1 MNTNNTN
8 NTNNMKIKRPASLGK
23 IVTVALIILAVVLV
37 LANSITV
44 VPEGYIG
51 VKYNLGK
58 IRDSSLQPGAHFYM
72 PFVESIEKVDIRE
85 HVYET
90 HQPAYT
96 KDTQTVESIYVK
108 VNYVYTTGMID
119 SLIRTVG
126 VGNVESTLIVPNLNS
141 ILKNTIGKYKAEEL
155 IQNRSIAQELVEEEL
170 REALE
175 PYGVYI
181 TAVNLA
187 DIDFEDSF
195 EQTIRDKV
203 AAEQEAL
210 RVRNETAAKEEEAK
224 QKVIAAQA
232 DADSKKLQADAD
244 AYAISVIQAELSKSP
259 EYIELQKIEKWN
271 GEFPTVMGTTV
282 NPFVALNSAD
292 ILED

>member
-1 MNTNNTN
+1 MNPNTNMKN
-8 NTNNMKIKRPASLGK
+8 NRPGIGLKIFLPAVL
-23 IVTVALIILAVVLV
+23 IALLILVII
-37 LANSITV
+37 NSITV

-58 IRDSSLQPGAHFYM
+58 IRDSSLQPGAHFSI
-72 PFVESIEKVDIRE
+72 PFIQNIEKVDIRE

-108 VNYVYTTGMID
+108 VNYVYATGQID

-155 IQNRSIAQELVEEEL
+155 IQNRSIAQELVEDEL
-170 REALE
+170 RGALE
-175 PYGVYI
+175 TYGVTI

-210 RVRNETAAKEEEAK
+210 RVRNETAAKEEEGK

-232 DADSKKLQADAD
+232 DADSKKLKADAD

-271 GEFPTVMGTTV
+271 GVFPTVMGENI
-282 NPFVALNSAD
+282 NPFIALDAAG
-292 ILED
+292 EE

>member
-1 MNTNNTN
+1 MNRTGTDGSARAP
-8 NTNNMKIKRPASLGK
+8 RPQSWGK
-23 IVTVALIILAVVLV
+23 YVLPLIIIAALLLVIVNCVTVI
-37 LANSITV
+37 
-44 VPEGYIG
+44 PEGFIG

-58 IRDSSLQPGAHFYM
+58 IRNSSLQPGAHFSL
-72 PFVESIEKVDIRE
+72 PFIENIEKVDIRE

-90 HQPAYT
+90 FQPAYT

-108 VNYVYTTGMID
+108 VNYVYSTGMID

-155 IQNRSIAQELVEEEL
+155 IQNRSIAQELVEDEL
-170 REALE
+170 RSALE
-175 PYGVYI
+175 TYGVYI

-232 DADSKKLQADAD
+232 EADSKKLTADAE
-244 AYAISVIQAELSKSP
+244 AYAISVIQQELSKSP

-271 GEFPTVMGTTV
+271 GVFPQVMGENI
-282 NPFVALNSAD
+282 NPFVALGSSDA
-292 ILED
+292 EE

>member
-1 MNTNNTN
+1 MNGTGTGGNGRNL
-8 NTNNMKIKRPASLGK
+8 RPQSLGK
-23 IVTVALIILAVVLV
+23 LILPVAVIAVLILVLVNCVTVI
-37 LANSITV
+37 
-44 VPEGYIG
+44 PEGFIG

-58 IRDSSLQPGAHFYM
+58 IRNSSLQPGAHFSL
-72 PFVESIEKVDIRE
+72 PLIENIEKVDIRE

-90 HQPAYT
+90 FQPAYT

-108 VNYVYTTGMID
+108 VNYVYSTGMID

-155 IQNRSIAQELVEEEL
+155 IQNRSIAQELVEDEL
-170 REALE
+170 RGALE

-232 DADSKKLQADAD
+232 DADSKKLKADAD

-259 EYIELQKIEKWN
+259 EYIDLQKIEKWN
-271 GEFPTVMGTTV
+271 GVFPQVMGENI
-282 NPFVALNSAD
+282 NPFIALGSS
-292 ILED
+292 EGEE

>member
-1 MNTNNTN
+1 MNPNTNMKN
-8 NTNNMKIKRPASLGK
+8 NRPGIGLKIFLPAVL
-23 IVTVALIILAVVLV
+23 IALLILVVI
-37 LANSITV
+37 NSITV

-58 IRDSSLQPGAHFYM
+58 NRDSSLQPGAHFSI
-72 PFVESIEKVDIRE
+72 PFIQNIEKVDIRE

-108 VNYVYTTGMID
+108 VNYVYATGQID

-155 IQNRSIAQELVEEEL
+155 IQNRSIAQELVEDEL
-170 REALE
+170 RNALS
-175 PYGVYI
+175 PYGVTI

-210 RVRNETAAKEEEAK
+210 RVRNETAAKEEEGK

-232 DADSKKLQADAD
+232 DADSKKLKADAD

-271 GEFPTVMGTTV
+271 GVFPTVMGENI
-282 NPFVALNSAD
+282 NPFIALDAAG
-292 ILED
+292 EE

>member
-1 MNTNNTN
+1 MNEQNQQIRFAKPKNAGRIILTAAV
-8 NTNNMKIKRPASLGK
+8 IIVVLILLGTC
-23 IVTVALIILAVVLV
+23 VTVI
-37 LANSITV
+37 
-44 VPEGYIG
+44 PEGFIG

-58 IRDSSLQPGAHFYM
+58 IRNSSLQPGAHLSL
-72 PFVESIEKVDIRE
+72 PFIETIEKVDVRE
-85 HVYET
+85 QVYET

-108 VNYVYTTGMID
+108 VNYVYATGQID

-126 VGNVESTLIVPNLNS
+126 VNNVESTLIVPNLNS

-155 IQNRSIAQELVEEEL
+155 IQNRSIAQELVEDEL
-170 REALE
+170 RGALS
-175 PYGVYI
+175 PYGVSI

-210 RVRNETAAKEEEAK
+210 RVKNETAAKEEEAR
-224 QKVIAAQA
+224 QTVIAAQA
-232 DADSKKLQADAD
+232 DADSKKLKADAD

-271 GEFPTVMGTTV
+271 GEFPEVMGTTV
-282 NPFVALNSAD
+282 NPFVTLNPSEPAGGA
-292 ILED
+292 E

>member
-1 MNTNNTN
+1 MNVNEPI
-8 NTNNMKIKRPASLGK
+8 KINKPKNLGK
-23 IVTVALIILAVVLV
+23 YILIFVVIVLV
-37 LANSITV
+37 LIVLANCITV
-44 VPEGYIG
+44 IPEGFIG

-58 IRDSSLQPGAHFYM
+58 IRNSSLQPGAHFSL
-72 PFVESIEKVDIRE
+72 PFIEAIEKVDIRE

-108 VNYVYTTGMID
+108 VNYVYATGQID

-155 IQNRSIAQELVEEEL
+155 IQNRSIAQELVEDEL
-170 REALE
+170 REALN
-175 PYGVYI
+175 PYGVTI

-203 AAEQEAL
+203 AAKQEAL
-210 RVRNETAAKEEEAK
+210 RVRNETAAKEEEAR
-224 QKVIAAQA
+224 QKVIGAQA
-232 DADSKKLQADAD
+232 EADSKKLTADAE

-282 NPFVALNSAD
+282 NPFVTLNPWNSA
-292 ILED
+292 EEPAE

>member
-1 MNTNNTN
+1 MNVNEPI
-8 NTNNMKIKRPASLGK
+8 KINKPKNLGK
-23 IVTVALIILAVVLV
+23 YILIFVVIVLV
-37 LANSITV
+37 LIVLVNCITV
-44 VPEGYIG
+44 IPEGFIG

-58 IRDSSLQPGAHFYM
+58 IRNSSLQPGAHFSL
-72 PFVESIEKVDIRE
+72 PFIEAIEKVDIRE

-108 VNYVYTTGMID
+108 VNYVYATGQID

-155 IQNRSIAQELVEEEL
+155 IQNRSIAQELVEDEL
-170 REALE
+170 REALN
-175 PYGVYI
+175 PYGVTI

-210 RVRNETAAKEEEAK
+210 RVRNETAAKEEEAR
-224 QKVIAAQA
+224 QKVIGAQA
-232 DADSKKLQADAD
+232 EADSKKLTADAE

-282 NPFVALNSAD
+282 NPFVTLNPWNSAD
-292 ILED
+292 EPAE

>member
-1 MNTNNTN
+1 MNPNTNMKN
-8 NTNNMKIKRPASLGK
+8 NRPGIGLKIFLPAVL
-23 IVTVALIILAVVLV
+23 IALLILVVI
-37 LANSITV
+37 NSITV

-58 IRDSSLQPGAHFYM
+58 IRDSSLQPGAHFSI
-72 PFVESIEKVDIRE
+72 PFIQNIEKVDIRE

-108 VNYVYTTGMID
+108 VNYVYATGQID

-155 IQNRSIAQELVEEEL
+155 IQNRSIAQELVEDEL
-170 REALE
+170 RGALE
-175 PYGVYI
+175 TYGVTI

-210 RVRNETAAKEEEAK
+210 RVRNETAAKEEEGK
-224 QKVIAAQA
+224 QKAIAAQA
-232 DADSKKLQADAD
+232 DADSKKLKADAD

-271 GEFPTVMGTTV
+271 GVFPTVMGENI
-282 NPFVALNSAD
+282 NPFIALDAAG
-292 ILED
+292 EE

>member
-1 MNTNNTN
+1 MNPNTNMKN
-8 NTNNMKIKRPASLGK
+8 NRPGIGLKIFLPAVL
-23 IVTVALIILAVVLV
+23 IALLILVVI
-37 LANSITV
+37 NSITV

-58 IRDSSLQPGAHFYM
+58 IRDSSLQPGAHFSI
-72 PFVESIEKVDIRE
+72 PFIQNIEKVDIRE

-108 VNYVYTTGMID
+108 VNYVYATGQID

-155 IQNRSIAQELVEEEL
+155 IQNRSIAQELVEDEL
-170 REALE
+170 RNALS
-175 PYGVYI
+175 PYGVTI

-210 RVRNETAAKEEEAK
+210 RVRNETAAKEEEGK

-232 DADSKKLQADAD
+232 DADSKKLKADAD

-271 GEFPTVMGTTV
+271 GVFPTVMGENI
-282 NPFVALNSAD
+282 NPFIALDAAG
-292 ILED
+292 EE

>member
-1 MNTNNTN
+1 MNGTGTGGNGRNL
-8 NTNNMKIKRPASLGK
+8 RPQSIGK
-23 IVTVALIILAVVLV
+23 LILPVAVIAIVILVLVNCVTVI
-37 LANSITV
+37 
-44 VPEGYIG
+44 PEGFIG

-58 IRDSSLQPGAHFYM
+58 IRNSSLQPGAHFSL
-72 PFVESIEKVDIRE
+72 PFIETIEKVDIRE

-90 HQPAYT
+90 YQPAYT

-108 VNYVYTTGMID
+108 VNYVYSTGMID

-155 IQNRSIAQELVEEEL
+155 IQNRSIAQELVEDEL
-170 REALE
+170 RGALE
-175 PYGVYI
+175 LYGVYI

-232 DADSKKLQADAD
+232 DADSKKLTADAD

-259 EYIELQKIEKWN
+259 EYIDLQKIEKWN
-271 GEFPTVMGTTV
+271 GVFPQVMGENI
-282 NPFVALNSAD
+282 NPFVALGSS
-292 ILED
+292 EGEE

>member
-1 MNTNNTN
+1 MNEQNQQIRFAKPKNAGRIILTAAV
-8 NTNNMKIKRPASLGK
+8 IIVVLILLGTC
-23 IVTVALIILAVVLV
+23 VTVI
-37 LANSITV
+37 
-44 VPEGYIG
+44 PEGFIG

-58 IRDSSLQPGAHFYM
+58 IRNSSLQPGAHLSL
-72 PFVESIEKVDIRE
+72 PFIETIEKVDVRE
-85 HVYET
+85 QVYET

-108 VNYVYTTGMID
+108 VNYVYATGQID

-126 VGNVESTLIVPNLNS
+126 VNNVESTLIVPNLNS

-155 IQNRSIAQELVEEEL
+155 IQNRSIAQELVEDEL
-170 REALE
+170 RGALS
-175 PYGVYI
+175 PYGVSI

-210 RVRNETAAKEEEAK
+210 RVKNETAAKEEEAR
-224 QKVIAAQA
+224 QTVIAAQA
-232 DADSKKLQADAD
+232 EADSKKLKADAD

-271 GEFPTVMGTTV
+271 GEFPEVMGTTV
-282 NPFVALNSAD
+282 NPFVTLNPSEPSGGA
-292 ILED
+292 E

>member
-1 MNTNNTN
+1 MNAQNQQMQFKKPKN
-8 NTNNMKIKRPASLGK
+8 LGK
-23 IVTVALIILAVVLV
+23 IVLAVVVIIVALILIG
-37 LANSITV
+37 NCMTV
-44 VPEGYIG
+44 IPEGFIG

-58 IRDSSLQPGAHFYM
+58 IRSSSLQPGAHLSL
-72 PFVESIEKVDIRE
+72 PFIESIEKVDIRE

-108 VNYVYTTGMID
+108 VNYVYATAQID

-155 IQNRSIAQELVEEEL
+155 IQNRSIAQELVEDEL
-170 REALE
+170 RQALS
-175 PYGVYI
+175 PYGVNI

-210 RVRNETAAKEEEAK
+210 RVKNETAAKEEEAR
-224 QKVIAAQA
+224 QTVIAAQA
-232 DADSKKLQADAD
+232 EADSKKLRADAD

-271 GEFPTVMGTTV
+271 GEFPTVMGTNV
-282 NPFVALNSAD
+282 NPFVTLNPSESLLGGA
-292 ILED
+292 E

>member
-1 MNTNNTN
+1 MNEENRQVRVPRQQNW
-8 NTNNMKIKRPASLGK
+8 GK
-23 IVTVALIILAVVLV
+23 IVLIALAAVAVVLV
-37 LANSITV
+37 IANCMTV
-44 VPEGYIG
+44 IPEGFIG

-58 IRDSSLQPGAHFYM
+58 IRNSSLQPGAHFSL
-72 PFVESIEKVDIRE
+72 PFIETIEKVDVRE

-90 HQPAYT
+90 YQPAYT

-108 VNYVYTTGMID
+108 VNYVYATAQID

-126 VGNVESTLIVPNLNS
+126 VNNVESTLIVPNLNS

-155 IQNRSIAQELVEEEL
+155 IQNRSIAQELVEDEL
-170 REALE
+170 RDALT
-175 PYGVYI
+175 PYGVNI

-210 RVRNETAAKEEEAK
+210 RVKNETAAKEEEAR
-224 QKVIAAQA
+224 QTVIAAQA
-232 DADSKKLQADAD
+232 EADSKKLKADAD

-282 NPFVALNSAD
+282 NPFVTLAPSDPSGGAD
-292 ILED
+292 

>member
-1 MNTNNTN
+1 MNVNEPI
-8 NTNNMKIKRPASLGK
+8 KINKPKNLGK
-23 IVTVALIILAVVLV
+23 YILIFVVIVLV
-37 LANSITV
+37 LIVLANCITV
-44 VPEGYIG
+44 IPEGFIG

-58 IRDSSLQPGAHFYM
+58 IRNSSLQPGAHFSL
-72 PFVESIEKVDIRE
+72 PFIEAIEKVDIRE

-108 VNYVYTTGMID
+108 VNYVYATGQID

-155 IQNRSIAQELVEEEL
+155 IQNRSIAQELVEDEL
-170 REALE
+170 REALN
-175 PYGVYI
+175 PYGVTI

-210 RVRNETAAKEEEAK
+210 RVRNETAAKEEEAR
-224 QKVIAAQA
+224 QKVIGAQA
-232 DADSKKLQADAD
+232 EADSKKLTADAE

-282 NPFVALNSAD
+282 NPFVTLNPWNSA
-292 ILED
+292 EEPAE

>member
-1 MNTNNTN
+1 MNPNTNMKN
-8 NTNNMKIKRPASLGK
+8 NRPGIGLKIFLPAVL
-23 IVTVALIILAVVLV
+23 IALLILVVI
-37 LANSITV
+37 NSITV

-58 IRDSSLQPGAHFYM
+58 IRDSSLQPGAHFSI
-72 PFVESIEKVDIRE
+72 PFIQNIEKVDIRE

-108 VNYVYTTGMID
+108 VNYVYATGQID

-155 IQNRSIAQELVEEEL
+155 IQNRSIAQELVEDEL
-170 REALE
+170 RGALE
-175 PYGVYI
+175 TYGVTI

-210 RVRNETAAKEEEAK
+210 RVRNETAAKEEEGK

-232 DADSKKLQADAD
+232 DADSKKLKADAD

-271 GEFPTVMGTTV
+271 GVFPTVMGENI
-282 NPFVALNSAD
+282 NPFIALDAAG
-292 ILED
+292 EE

>member
-1 MNTNNTN
+1 
-8 NTNNMKIKRPASLGK
+8 
-23 IVTVALIILAVVLV
+23 VTVI
-37 LANSITV
+37 
-44 VPEGYIG
+44 PEGFIG

-58 IRDSSLQPGAHFYM
+58 IRNSSLQPGAHFSL
-72 PFVESIEKVDIRE
+72 PFIENIEKVDIRE

-90 HQPAYT
+90 FQPAYT

-108 VNYVYTTGMID
+108 VNYVYSTGMID

-155 IQNRSIAQELVEEEL
+155 IQNRSIAQELVEDEL
-170 REALE
+170 RGALE
-175 PYGVYI
+175 AYGVYI

-232 DADSKKLQADAD
+232 DADSKKLTADAD

-259 EYIELQKIEKWN
+259 EYIDLQKIEKWN
-271 GEFPTVMGTTV
+271 GVFPQVMGENI
-282 NPFVALNSAD
+282 NPFVALGTS
-292 ILED
+292 EGEE

>member
-1 MNTNNTN
+1 MNGTGTGGNGRNL
-8 NTNNMKIKRPASLGK
+8 RPQSLGK
-23 IVTVALIILAVVLV
+23 LILPVAVIAVVILVLVNCVTVI
-37 LANSITV
+37 
-44 VPEGYIG
+44 PEGFIG

-58 IRDSSLQPGAHFYM
+58 IRNSSLQPGAHFSL
-72 PFVESIEKVDIRE
+72 PLIENIEKVDIRE

-90 HQPAYT
+90 FQPAYT

-108 VNYVYTTGMID
+108 VNYVYSTGMID

-155 IQNRSIAQELVEEEL
+155 IQNRSIAQELVEDEL
-170 REALE
+170 RGALE

-232 DADSKKLQADAD
+232 DADSKKLKADAD

-259 EYIELQKIEKWN
+259 EYIDLQKIEKWN
-271 GEFPTVMGTTV
+271 GVFPQVMGENI
-282 NPFVALNSAD
+282 NPFIALGSS
-292 ILED
+292 EGEE

>member
-1 MNTNNTN
+1 MNEKDV
-8 NTNNMKIKRPASLGK
+8 KIKAPKLSGK
-23 IVTVALIILAVVLV
+23 FILIIVIAVALLIVIL
-37 LANSITV
+37 NCITV
-44 VPEGYIG
+44 IPEGYIG

-58 IRDSSLQPGAHFYM
+58 IRDSSLQPGAHLYI
-72 PFVESIEKVDIRE
+72 PFIESIEAVDIRE

-108 VNYVYTTGMID
+108 VNYVYTSAKID
-119 SLIRTVG
+119 NLIRTVG

-155 IQNRSIAQELVEEEL
+155 IQNRSGAQEIVEDEL
-170 REALE
+170 RTALD

-224 QKVIAAQA
+224 QQVIAAQA
-232 DADSKKLQADAD
+232 EADSKKLRADAD

-259 EYIELQKIEKWN
+259 EYIELQKIDKWN
-271 GEFPTVMGTTV
+271 GQFPTVMGENI
-282 NPFVALNSAD
+282 NPFVALGSVD
-292 ILED
+292 DLTD

>member
-1 MNTNNTN
+1 MNP
-8 NTNNMKIKRPASLGK
+8 NMKVNRPGIGLK
-23 IVTVALIILAVVLV
+23 IILPAVLIALLILV
-37 LANSITV
+37 VINSITV

-58 IRDSSLQPGAHFYM
+58 IRDSSLQPGAHFSI
-72 PFVESIEKVDIRE
+72 PFIQNIEKVDIRE

-108 VNYVYTTGMID
+108 VNYVYATGQID

-155 IQNRSIAQELVEEEL
+155 IQNRSIAQELVEDEL
-170 REALE
+170 RGALE
-175 PYGVYI
+175 TYGVTI

-210 RVRNETAAKEEEAK
+210 RVRNETAAKEEEGK

-232 DADSKKLQADAD
+232 DADSKKLKADAD

-271 GEFPTVMGTTV
+271 GVFPTVMGENI
-282 NPFVALNSAD
+282 NPFIALDAAG
-292 ILED
+292 EE

>member
-1 MNTNNTN
+1 MNVNEPI
-8 NTNNMKIKRPASLGK
+8 KINKPKNLGK
-23 IVTVALIILAVVLV
+23 YILIFVVIVLV
-37 LANSITV
+37 LIVIANCITV
-44 VPEGYIG
+44 IPEGFIG

-58 IRDSSLQPGAHFYM
+58 IRNSSLQPGAHFSL
-72 PFVESIEKVDIRE
+72 PFIEAIEKVDIRE

-108 VNYVYTTGMID
+108 VNYVYATGQID

-155 IQNRSIAQELVEEEL
+155 IQNRSIAQELVEDEL
-170 REALE
+170 REALN
-175 PYGVYI
+175 PYGVTI

-210 RVRNETAAKEEEAK
+210 RVRNETAAKEEEAR
-224 QKVIAAQA
+224 QKVIGAQA
-232 DADSKKLQADAD
+232 EADSKKLTADAE

-271 GEFPTVMGTTV
+271 GEFPTVMGTNV
-282 NPFVALNSAD
+282 NPFVTLNPWNSA
-292 ILED
+292 EGPAE

>member
-1 MNTNNTN
+1 MNPNTNMKN
-8 NTNNMKIKRPASLGK
+8 NRPGIGLKIFLPAVL
-23 IVTVALIILAVVLV
+23 IALLILVVI
-37 LANSITV
+37 NSITV

-58 IRDSSLQPGAHFYM
+58 IRDSSLQPGAHFSI
-72 PFVESIEKVDIRE
+72 PFIQNIEKVDIRE

-108 VNYVYTTGMID
+108 VNYVYATGQID

-155 IQNRSIAQELVEEEL
+155 IQNRSIAQELVEDEL
-170 REALE
+170 RGALE
-175 PYGVYI
+175 TYGVTI

-210 RVRNETAAKEEEAK
+210 RVRNETAAKEEEGK

-232 DADSKKLQADAD
+232 DADSKKLKADAD

-259 EYIELQKIEKWN
+259 EYIELQKTEKWN
-271 GEFPTVMGTTV
+271 GVFPTVMGENI
-282 NPFVALNSAD
+282 NPFIALDAAG
-292 ILED
+292 EE

>member
-1 MNTNNTN
+1 MNDMQK
-8 NTNNMKIKRPASLGK
+8 MKKPGSLAKLILPAVLIGLF
-23 IVTVALIILAVVLV
+23 VAVIF
-37 LANSITV
+37 NSITV

-58 IRDSSLQPGAHFYM
+58 IRNSSLQPGAHFSV
-72 PFVESIEKVDIRE
+72 PFIESIEKVDVRE

-108 VNYVYTTGMID
+108 VNYVYARGQID

-155 IQNRSIAQELVEEEL
+155 IQNRSVAQEIVEEEL
-170 REALE
+170 REALD
-175 PYGVYI
+175 PYGVTI

-232 DADSKKLQADAD
+232 DADSKKLKADAD
-244 AYAISVIQAELSKSP
+244 AYAISVIQQELSKSP

-271 GEFPTVMGTTV
+271 GEFPTVMGESI
-282 NPFVALNSAD
+282 NPFIALSPSGG
-292 ILED
+292 EE

>member
-1 MNTNNTN
+1 MNPNTNMKN
-8 NTNNMKIKRPASLGK
+8 NRPGIGLKIFLPAVL
-23 IVTVALIILAVVLV
+23 IALLILVVI
-37 LANSITV
+37 NSITV

-51 VKYNLGK
+51 DKYNLGK
-58 IRDSSLQPGAHFYM
+58 IRDSSLQPGAHFSI
-72 PFVESIEKVDIRE
+72 PFIQNIEKVDIRE

-108 VNYVYTTGMID
+108 VNYVYATGQID

-155 IQNRSIAQELVEEEL
+155 IQNRSIAQELVEDEL
-170 REALE
+170 RGALE
-175 PYGVYI
+175 TYGVTI

-203 AAEQEAL
+203 ASEQEAL
-210 RVRNETAAKEEEAK
+210 RVRNETAAKEEEGK

-232 DADSKKLQADAD
+232 DADSKKLKADAD

-271 GEFPTVMGTTV
+271 GVFPTVMGENI
-282 NPFVALNSAD
+282 NPFIALDAAG
-292 ILED
+292 EE

>member
-1 MNTNNTN
+1 MNEPIK
-8 NTNNMKIKRPASLGK
+8 MKAPKNVGK
-23 IVTVALIILAVVLV
+23 YVLIFVLIVLAVIVI
-37 LANSITV
+37 ANCMTV
-44 VPEGYIG
+44 IPEGFIG

-58 IRDSSLQPGAHFYM
+58 IRNSSLQPGAHFSL
-72 PFVESIEKVDIRE
+72 PFIETIEKVDIRE

-108 VNYVYTTGMID
+108 VNYVYATAQID

-155 IQNRSIAQELVEEEL
+155 IQNRSIAQELVEDEL
-170 REALE
+170 REALT
-175 PYGVYI
+175 PYGVNI

-210 RVRNETAAKEEEAK
+210 RVRNETAAKEEEAR
-224 QKVIAAQA
+224 QKVIGAQA
-232 DADSKKLQADAD
+232 EADSKKLTADAE

-271 GEFPTVMGTTV
+271 GEFPTVMGTNV
-282 NPFVALNSAD
+282 NPFVTLNPWNSA
-292 ILED
+292 EEPAE

>member
-1 MNTNNTN
+1 MKNNRPGIGL
-8 NTNNMKIKRPASLGK
+8 KIFLPAVL
-23 IVTVALIILAVVLV
+23 IALLILVVI
-37 LANSITV
+37 NSITV

-58 IRDSSLQPGAHFYM
+58 IRDSSLQPGAHFSI
-72 PFVESIEKVDIRE
+72 PFIQNIEKVDIRE

-108 VNYVYTTGMID
+108 VNYVYATGQID

-155 IQNRSIAQELVEEEL
+155 IQNRSIAQELVEDEL
-170 REALE
+170 RGALE
-175 PYGVYI
+175 TYGVTI

-210 RVRNETAAKEEEAK
+210 RVRNETAAKEEEGK

-232 DADSKKLQADAD
+232 DADSKKLKADAD

-271 GEFPTVMGTTV
+271 GVFPTVMGENI
-282 NPFVALNSAD
+282 NPFIALDAAG
-292 ILED
+292 EE

>member
-1 MNTNNTN
+1 MNPNTNMKN
-8 NTNNMKIKRPASLGK
+8 NRPGIGLKIFLPAVL
-23 IVTVALIILAVVLV
+23 IALLILVVI
-37 LANSITV
+37 NSITV

-58 IRDSSLQPGAHFYM
+58 IRDSSLQPGAHFSI
-72 PFVESIEKVDIRE
+72 PFIQNIEKVDIRE

-108 VNYVYTTGMID
+108 VNYVYATGQID

-155 IQNRSIAQELVEEEL
+155 IQNRSIAQELVEDEL
-170 REALE
+170 RQALS
-175 PYGVYI
+175 PYGVNI

-210 RVRNETAAKEEEAK
+210 RVRNETAAKEEEGK

-232 DADSKKLQADAD
+232 DADSKKLKADAD

-271 GEFPTVMGTTV
+271 GVFPTVMGENI
-282 NPFVALNSAD
+282 NPFIALDAAG
-292 ILED
+292 EE

>member
-1 MNTNNTN
+1 MNEQNQQIRFKKPKNAGRIILTAAV
-8 NTNNMKIKRPASLGK
+8 IIVVLILLGTC
-23 IVTVALIILAVVLV
+23 VTVI
-37 LANSITV
+37 
-44 VPEGYIG
+44 PEGFIG

-58 IRDSSLQPGAHFYM
+58 IRNSSLQPGAHLSL
-72 PFVESIEKVDIRE
+72 PFIETIEKVDVRE
-85 HVYET
+85 QVYET

-108 VNYVYTTGMID
+108 VNYVYATGQID

-126 VGNVESTLIVPNLNS
+126 VNNVESTLIVPNLNS

-155 IQNRSIAQELVEEEL
+155 IQNRSIAQELVEDEL
-170 REALE
+170 RGALS
-175 PYGVYI
+175 PYGVSI

-210 RVRNETAAKEEEAK
+210 RVKNETAAKEEEAR
-224 QKVIAAQA
+224 QTVIAAQA
-232 DADSKKLQADAD
+232 EADSKKLKADAD

-271 GEFPTVMGTTV
+271 GKFPEVMGTTV
-282 NPFVALNSAD
+282 NPFVTLNPSEPSGGA
-292 ILED
+292 E

>member
-1 MNTNNTN
+1 MNGTGTGGNGRNL
-8 NTNNMKIKRPASLGK
+8 RPQSIGK
-23 IVTVALIILAVVLV
+23 LILPVAVIAIVVLV
-37 LANSITV
+37 LVNCVTV
-44 VPEGYIG
+44 IPEGFIG

-58 IRDSSLQPGAHFYM
+58 IRNSSLQPGAHFSL
-72 PFVESIEKVDIRE
+72 PFIENIEKVDIRE

-90 HQPAYT
+90 YQPAYT

-108 VNYVYTTGMID
+108 VNYVYSTGMID

-155 IQNRSIAQELVEEEL
+155 IQNRSIAQELVEDEL
-170 REALE
+170 RGALE
-175 PYGVYI
+175 LYGVYI

-232 DADSKKLQADAD
+232 DADSKKLTADAD

-259 EYIELQKIEKWN
+259 EYIDLQKIEKWN
-271 GEFPTVMGTTV
+271 GVFPQVMGENI
-282 NPFVALNSAD
+282 NPFVALGSS
-292 ILED
+292 EGEE

>member
-1 MNTNNTN
+1 MNEKDV
-8 NTNNMKIKRPASLGK
+8 KIKAPKLSGK
-23 IVTVALIILAVVLV
+23 FILIIVIAVALLIVIL
-37 LANSITV
+37 NCITV
-44 VPEGYIG
+44 IPEGYIG

-58 IRDSSLQPGAHFYM
+58 IRDSSPQPGAHLYI
-72 PFVESIEKVDIRE
+72 PFIESIEAVDIRE

-108 VNYVYTTGMID
+108 VNYVYTSAKID
-119 SLIRTVG
+119 NLIRTVG

-155 IQNRSIAQELVEEEL
+155 IQNRSGAQEIVEDEL
-170 REALE
+170 RTALD

-224 QKVIAAQA
+224 QQVIAAQA
-232 DADSKKLQADAD
+232 EADSKKLRADAD

-271 GEFPTVMGTTV
+271 GQFPTVMGENI
-282 NPFVALNSAD
+282 NPFVALGSVDNLTD
-292 ILED
+292 

>member
-1 MNTNNTN
+1 MNP
-8 NTNNMKIKRPASLGK
+8 NMKVNRPGIGLK
-23 IVTVALIILAVVLV
+23 IILPAVLIALLILV
-37 LANSITV
+37 VINSITV

-58 IRDSSLQPGAHFYM
+58 IRDSSLQPGAHFSI
-72 PFVESIEKVDIRE
+72 PFIQNIEKVDIRE

-108 VNYVYTTGMID
+108 VNYVYATGQID

-155 IQNRSIAQELVEEEL
+155 IQNRSIAQELVEDEL
-170 REALE
+170 RGALE
-175 PYGVYI
+175 TYGVTI

-210 RVRNETAAKEEEAK
+210 RVKNETAAKEEEAR
-224 QKVIAAQA
+224 QTVIAAQA
-232 DADSKKLQADAD
+232 EADSKKLKADAD

-282 NPFVALNSAD
+282 NPFVTLAPSDPAGGA
-292 ILED
+292 E

>member
-1 MNTNNTN
+1 MNGTGTGGNGRNL
-8 NTNNMKIKRPASLGK
+8 RPQSLGRL
-23 IVTVALIILAVVLV
+23 ILPVAVLAIVVLV
-37 LANSITV
+37 LVNCVTV
-44 VPEGYIG
+44 IPEGFIG

-58 IRDSSLQPGAHFYM
+58 IRNSSLQPGAHFSL
-72 PFVESIEKVDIRE
+72 PFIENIEKVDIRE

-90 HQPAYT
+90 FQPAYT

-108 VNYVYTTGMID
+108 VNYVYSTGMID

-155 IQNRSIAQELVEEEL
+155 IQNRSIAQELVEDEL
-170 REALE
+170 RGALE

-232 DADSKKLQADAD
+232 DADSKKLKADAD

-259 EYIELQKIEKWN
+259 EYIDLQKIEKWN
-271 GEFPTVMGTTV
+271 GVFPQVMGENI
-282 NPFVALNSAD
+282 NPFVALGTS
-292 ILED
+292 EGEE

>member
-1 MNTNNTN
+1 MNSG
-8 NTNNMKIKRPASLGK
+8 MKIKRPGTLAKLLP
-23 IVTVALIILAVVLV
+23 VVILAVIVLV
-37 LANSITV
+37 VIGNSITV

-58 IRDSSLQPGAHFYM
+58 IRDSSLQPGAHFSI
-72 PFVESIEKVDIRE
+72 PFIETIEKVDVRE

-108 VNYVYTTGMID
+108 VNYVYTSGMID

-126 VGNVESTLIVPNLNS
+126 VGHVESTLIVPNLNS

-271 GEFPTVMGTTV
+271 GEFPTVMGNSV
-282 NPFVALNSAD
+282 NPFIALDTGSDGAG
-292 ILED
+292 E